1 MDHICLTIME
11 LLSMNVSI
19 NKVNDVIQTV
29 KKRLTNK
36 EIDKLPSKG
45 SYKMPIFDRSSPSC

>member
-1 MDHICLTIME
+1 MME